1 MLKSNVGELAALA
14 TAFCWS
20 LSATAFE
27 LSGKKVGSLSVN
39 YIRLVTGFIFISVFT
54 FFTRGYFLP
63 IDATSKNWIFLSIS
77 GLIGFFIGDLF
88 LFQSYLEVGSRVSML
103 IMATSP
109 PIAALLGFIIFGEK
123 LRVISIL
130 GMAITLLG
138 IAIVILSK
146 NPDEKKI
153 KVTHS
158 VKGLTYAFLGSL
170 GQSVGLIFSKIGMG
184 EYNPFAATQIR
195 IIAGFIS
202 FTILFIYLKKW
213 DDLKLALKDKKAML
227 GITIGSIFGPFV
239 GVSLSL
245 LSLQYTSAGI
255 SSTITSIVPVTIIP
269 LSMLVFKE
277 KIKLKEILGA
287 ITTVAGVAVLFLF

>member
-27 LSGKKVGSLSVN
+27 LSGRKVGSLSVN

-123 LRVISIL
+123 LRLISIL